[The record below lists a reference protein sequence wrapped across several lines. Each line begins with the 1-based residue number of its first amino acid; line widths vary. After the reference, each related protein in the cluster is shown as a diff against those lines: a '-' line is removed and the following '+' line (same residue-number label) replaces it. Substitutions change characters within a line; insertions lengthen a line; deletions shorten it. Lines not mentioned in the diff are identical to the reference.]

1 MSKCRNEHDLHY
13 FNAGNSMGDVCSRG
27 HMVVTSLQ
35 TSYKLIKAMSNV
47 FLENKSKE
55 V

>member
-1 MSKCRNEHDLHY
+1 MSKCLNEHDLHY
-13 FNAGNSMGDVCSRG
+13 FNADNSMGDVCSRG
-27 HMVVTSLQ
+27 HVVVTSLQ
-35 TSYKLIKAMSNV
+35 TSYKLFKPTSNV